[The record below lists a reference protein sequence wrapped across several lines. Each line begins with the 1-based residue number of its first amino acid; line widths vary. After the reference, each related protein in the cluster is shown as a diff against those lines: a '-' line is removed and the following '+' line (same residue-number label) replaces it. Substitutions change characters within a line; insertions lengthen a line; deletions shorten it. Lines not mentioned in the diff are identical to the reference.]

1 MSQTES
7 TSPQRLDF
15 TKENFFEKI
24 VTVIMVIT
32 AAFIVMVISTSAIMR
47 YFLDRD
53 IYGIEEL
60 ITIAA
65 FWMYFAGAV
74 YASKTR
80 RQISAELFSMFT
92 KNGNILYGIALVQ
105 RSITFLLCLIYAW
118 WGWEFIS
125 WSFQSGGKTTLW
137 QIPLYVGQSSVCLGL
152 ICMLIYFARDII
164 LLLRVKPS
172 EYSPGKA

>member
-1 MSQTES
+1 M
-7 TSPQRLDF
+7 
-15 TKENFFEKI
+15 
-24 VTVIMVIT
+24 VTT
-32 AAFIVMVISTSAIMR
+32 GSFIVLVISTSAIMR

-92 KNGNILYGIALVQ
+92 KNGNILFGIALVQ

-125 WSFQSGGKTTLW
+125 WSFLSGGKTTLW
-137 QIPLYVGQSSVCLGL
+137 QIPIYVGQSSVFLGL
-152 ICMLIYFARDII
+152 VCMLIYFGRDII
-164 LLLRVKPS
+164 MLLRCKPS
-172 EYSPGKA
+172 EYFPGKA